1 MNRLKIR
8 LISTSPSSF
17 LSSRAV
23 PNVEKSLD
31 YIPGSTLR
39 GALAK
44 EWLKIDKPNETF
56 ENLFTKGL
64 ILFNNLYK
72 EKAKPIPLS
81 ALSCKYQP
89 GFHSDSI
96 GNRDDKTHGVRDIL
110 LPLIRE
116 KENAVKLPLNC
127 QECEHNFPDLE
138 EKCSAPM
145 KKYRGYYSDSF
156 KTVSVSKRLIYH
168 TAISSI
174 FESAAESNLYSLE
187 IIEETQDFEGEILI
201 FDDSLSDKIDGIIN
215 DLSHLLLGS
224 DKSRGHGHF
233 EIGNHTITN
242 NQNKISDIQSRI
254 DKFNNKLG
262 LNNGNTYFSIT
273 LQSDAIII
281 DHFMRYKTVI
291 ESYDIGI
298 ENIVLLFC
306 IADNQIISGWNS
318 LLQLPKEDV
327 IAIIK
332 GSVFVFKIKNFD
344 ENTVKILYKLE
355 NEGIG
360 KRKAEGFG
368 RLKVCDP
375 FHWSGA
381 EVK

>member
-1 MNRLKIR
+1 MKRLEIR
-8 LISTSPSSF
+8 LYSESPSSF

-23 PNVEKSLD
+23 SNVEKTLD

-44 EWLKIDKPNETF
+44 ELLKTEKPNETF
-56 ENLFTKGL
+56 KELFTKDR
-64 ILFNNLYK
+64 IHFCNLYK
-72 EKAKPIPLS
+72 EKAKPLPLS

-89 GFHSDSI
+89 GFQGDSD
-96 GNRDDKTHGVRDIL
+96 GQHGVLDIL
-110 LPLIRE
+110 LPLIKE
-116 KENAVKLPLNC
+116 KEDGVELPLKY
-127 QECEHNFPDLE
+127 QECQHKFSDDIM
-138 EKCSAPM
+138 CSAPM
-145 KKYRGYYSDSF
+145 KKYRGYYSDSL
-156 KTVSVSKRLIYH
+156 KTVTVSKRLVYL
-168 TAISSI
+168 TAISSVL
-174 FESAAESNLYSLE
+174 ETAVESNLYSLE
-187 IIEETQDFEGEILI
+187 VIEEAQYFEGEVLI
-201 FDDSLSDKIDGIIN
+201 FDDSLSDKINGIIN
-215 DLSHLLLGS
+215 DLNHLLLGS

-233 EIGNHTITN
+233 KIKNHTIAN
-242 NQNKISDIQSRI
+242 NQDKISDIQSRI

-262 LNNGNTYFSIT
+262 LNDGNTYFSIT
-273 LQSDAIII
+273 LQSDAIIT

-291 ESYDIGI
+291 ESSDIGI
-298 ENIVLLFC
+298 EFSDIILC

-332 GSVFVFKIKNFD
+332 GSVFVFKIKNLHKG
-344 ENTVKILYKLE
+344 TVNILYKLE
-355 NEGIG
+355 TEGIG